1 MSKKAQTWA
10 GPKGTVTS
18 NPSVAE
24 AMAGFQGGRRST
36 GVNSNR
42 WQQKYQTMRAKKL
55 KGDVVERNNS
65 ETGNLSRGQR
75 PGAFTMMRDFYK
87 GYTDPE
93 TRAAT
98 LKHGRPVQ
106 STTRKFGDNEFFG
119 SDKPGAAKRDATMEG
134 DIHTDGE
141 RNIGEGFMADILDRE
156 FVTMSKL
163 PVEVRKQ
170 LRVKFDNRPYF
181 TSWVMF
187 VNIVIVII
195 TLATQSIAPVGFVD
209 KLVTRQ
215 LLRHNLAYET
225 IGYNQTTNFWI
236 GPDYQ
241 SLIHL
246 GAKYSP
252 CMRKDKEY
260 FEKIEDDIA
269 VEDGTGCCI
278 REDLNA
284 CWQTKQSQCTSSF
297 AKFKENKVCGLG
309 KHGCYNEAYSNESL
323 WEGAYSTWPN
333 CPVEEEHRAEI
344 SALDKDKN
352 GVKIEKDHL
361 LCEVSA
367 RPCCIGLQG
376 ECTIVSQEECSF
388 RKGFFHE
395 NATLCSQVSCITD
408 VCGLSGFLFDNVPD
422 QFYRALLPTFMHAGI
437 IHLAITLVFQATI
450 LRDMEKFAGWWR
462 IGFIY
467 FASGIGGTMLS
478 AILIPYQPEV
488 GASGALYGILASLIV
503 EVVVNWKIYKSPFL
517 ELAKLL
523 LLLALLFL
531 VGLLPWIDNY
541 AHIGGFLFGFLT
553 SFVVLP
559 HVNFSEEDRIA
570 KLVVQIACG
579 VLSVV
584 LFALLFIV
592 FYLAQGSTCEN
603 CIYINCIPFT
613 DSFCQD
619 STMELRPRIGV

>member
-1 MSKKAQTWA
+1 MSHPYYRA
-10 GPKGTVTS
+10 GEEDEGG
-18 NPSVAE
+18 ARDDRLMRE

-297 AKFKENKVCGLG
+297 AKFKENK
-309 KHGCYNEAYSNESL
+309 
-323 WEGAYSTWPN
+323 
-333 CPVEEEHRAEI
+333 
-344 SALDKDKN
+344 
-352 GVKIEKDHL
+352 
-361 LCEVSA
+361 
-367 RPCCIGLQG
+367 
-376 ECTIVSQEECSF
+376 EECSF

>member
-1 MSKKAQTWA
+1 MSRKAQTWA
-10 GPKGTVTS
+10 GPAGQVTP
-18 NPSVAE
+18 NPNTE
-24 AMAGFQGGRRST
+24 AMAAFQGGRRGT

-42 WQQKYQTMRAKKL
+42 WQQRYQTMRASKL

-65 ETGNLSRGQR
+65 NTGNLERGQR
-75 PGAFTMMRDFYK
+75 PGAFTMMRNFYQ
-87 GYTDPE
+87 GYSNPE
-93 TRAAT
+93 TRAET
-98 LKHGRPVQ
+98 MVHGRAVDP
-106 STTRKFGDNEFFG
+106 SKKFGDNEFFG
-119 SDKPGAAKRDATMEG
+119 PEGASTAKKGGTLPGDAE
-134 DIHTDGE
+134 IHTDGE
-141 RNIGEGFMADILDRE
+141 RNIGEGFVADLMDRE
-156 FVTMSKL
+156 YITLNKL
-163 PVEVRKQ
+163 PPDVRKQ

-195 TLATQSIAPVGFVD
+195 TLVTQSIAPIGFTD
-209 KLVTRQ
+209 KEVRRQ

-252 CMRKDKEY
+252 CMRKDKAY
-260 FEKIEDDIA
+260 FEKVAEDTV
-269 VEDGTGCCI
+269 VEDATGCCI
-278 REDLNA
+278 RKDLNA
-284 CWQTKQSQCTSSF
+284 CWQSERSKCTSSF
-297 AKFKENKVCGLG
+297 AEFKDDKVCGLG
-309 KHGCYNEAYSNESL
+309 KDGCLNEAYSNESL
-323 WEGAYSTWPN
+323 WEGSYSTWPD
-333 CPVEEEHRAEI
+333 CPVQEEYKEDI
-344 SALDKDKN
+344 KN
-352 GVKIEKDHL
+352 LKVPNEHL

-376 ECTIVSQEECSF
+376 ECTIVSQEECQF
-388 RKGFFHE
+388 RKGFFHD
-395 NATLCSQVSCITD
+395 NATLCSQVSCVTD
-408 VCGLSGFLFDNVPD
+408 ICGLSGFLFDDIPD

-437 IHLAITLVFQATI
+437 IHLVITLVFQATI

-488 GASGALYGILASLIV
+488 GASGALYGVLASLIV
-503 EVVVNWKIYKSPFL
+503 EVVVNWKIYKSPIL

-523 LLLALLFL
+523 LLVALLFL
-531 VGLLPWIDNY
+531 AGLLPWIDNF

-553 SFVVLP
+553 SFVILP

-619 STMELRPRIGV
+619 STMELRPRVGN

>member
-1 MSKKAQTWA
+1 MSHPYYKAEEEDE
-10 GPKGTVTS
+10 GG
-18 NPSVAE
+18 E
-24 AMAGFQGGRRST
+24 AMAAFQGGRRGT
-36 GVNSNR
+36 GVNSNN
-42 WQQKYQTMRAKKL
+42 WQQRYQTMRANKL

-65 ETGNLSRGQR
+65 NTGNLERGQR
-75 PGAFTMMRDFYK
+75 PGAFTMMKNFYQ
-87 GYTDPE
+87 GYSNPE
-93 TRAAT
+93 TRADT
-98 LKHGRPVQ
+98 LRHGCAVDR
-106 STTRKFGDNEFFG
+106 STKFADNEFFG
-119 SDKPGAAKRDATMEG
+119 PDGATTAKKGGTLPGDAE
-134 DIHTDGE
+134 IHTDGE
-141 RNIGEGFMADILDRE
+141 RNIGEGFVADLMDRE
-156 FVTMSKL
+156 YITLNKL
-163 PVEVRKQ
+163 PPDVRKQ

-195 TLATQSIAPVGFVD
+195 TLVTQNIAPIGFTD
-209 KLVTRQ
+209 KEVRRQ

-252 CMRKDKEY
+252 CMRKDKAY
-260 FEKIEDDIA
+260 FEKIADDA
-269 VEDGTGCCI
+269 VVEDTSGCCI
-278 REDLNA
+278 RKDLNA
-284 CWQTKQSQCTSSF
+284 CWQTERSKCTSSF
-297 AKFKENKVCGLG
+297 AEFKDDKVCGLG
-309 KHGCYNEAYSNESL
+309 KDGCLNEAYSNDSL
-323 WEGAYSTWPN
+323 WEGSYSTWPD
-333 CPVEEEHRAEI
+333 CPVKEEYKEDI
-344 SALDKDKN
+344 KN
-352 GVKIEKDHL
+352 LKVPNEHL

-376 ECTIVSQEECSF
+376 ECTIVSQEECQF

-395 NATLCSQVSCITD
+395 NATLCSQVSCVTD
-408 VCGLSGFLFDNVPD
+408 ICGLSGFLFDDIPD

-437 IHLAITLVFQATI
+437 IHLVITLVFQATI

-488 GASGALYGILASLIV
+488 GASGALYGVLASLIV
-503 EVVVNWKIYKSPFL
+503 EVVVNWKIYKSPIL

-523 LLLALLFL
+523 LLVALLFL
-531 VGLLPWIDNY
+531 AGLLPWIDNF

-553 SFVVLP
+553 SFVILP

-619 STMELRPRIGV
+619 ATMELRPRVGN